1 MGGLAYPEGDLP
13 MAVKEIVLQ
22 LRTVDIDRALA
33 FYIEKLGFTLSF
45 RHEDFYAG
53 IETAGYM
60 IHLKLV
66 DDLDP
71 GIDFVR
77 QGEHLHLHITVDDI
91 ESEYGRIREAGVTIR
106 EELTIKPWNMREFV
120 VEDPD
125 GHTIYF
131 SQPV

>member
-1 MGGLAYPEGDLP
+1 

-33 FYIEKLGFTLSF
+33 FYIDELGFTLSF
-45 RHEDFYAG
+45 RYEDFYAG

-60 IHLKLV
+60 VHLKLV
-66 DDLDP
+66 DNPDP

-77 QGEHLHLHITVDDI
+77 RGEHLHLNITVDDI

>member
-60 IHLKLV
+60 IHLKLNPQ
-66 DDLDP
+66 L
-71 GIDFVR
+71 
-77 QGEHLHLHITVDDI
+77 
-91 ESEYGRIREAGVTIR
+91 
-106 EELTIKPWNMREFV
+106 
-120 VEDPD
+120 VERYP
-125 GHTIYF
+125 IQAQIQLCIN
-131 SQPV
+131 S